1 MILGTWTAIYIYIGN
16 PKNPLCFPQAAIV
29 RRRET
34 CRRSLPH
41 IIPLA
46 ISRQLRRTRCRHSL
60 LPKAIT
66 RPSASCLVPPNSPNS
81 QVSLPSGLP
90 SVGICQYFPLLETS
104 APLISQANVS
114 LFFSNTNLSRSRPLF
129 VRFFIHN
136 FASSFPPVNEC
147 AFLSSIYTW
156 KSIYF
161 YRLLFMILCRRYVG
175 PNSFSPLVTCLFA
188 PSIWYNYV

>member
-147 AFLSSIYTW
+147 AFFVIYLYLKIDLFLSTVFYDIMSSICQSKFLFPPSYMLICAFY
-156 KSIYF
+156 SI
-161 YRLLFMILCRRYVG
+161 
-175 PNSFSPLVTCLFA
+175 
-188 PSIWYNYV
+188 